1 MARSAPST
9 SASRPRTGS
18 NARSSRCCSMIAA
31 MLKGFTHARLACG
44 CRVAFREGVEGSPVT
59 VVVDE
64 KSPACTLP
72 LHVRNLPVFDYR
84 EALRPSTR
92 LGPPEE
98 EEYEEEG

>member
-1 MARSAPST
+1 
-9 SASRPRTGS
+9 
-18 NARSSRCCSMIAA
+18 

-44 CRVAFREGVEGSPVT
+44 CRLVFRAGVEGSPIT

-64 KSPACTLP
+64 KAPTCAIA
-72 LHVRNLPVFDYR
+72 LHVRDMPIYDYR